1 MPPSSL
7 ASASE
12 INTKGTLYG
21 IGVGP
26 GDPELLTVKAVRIL
40 SQAKI
45 IAYAAPLANDGAGGI
60 TSASMAR
67 AIASRYF
74 PPDIIEYPIH
84 LPMVVDRA
92 PAQQIYQQAAMDFRQ
107 FLQKGEDVVVL
118 CQGDPMFYGSF
129 MYLLPH
135 VQPDFKVEIVPGVSS
150 LMAASAGL
158 IMPLVER
165 NQTLSVVPGPSDN
178 EILRQIIAVTD
189 TTAILKIGRHFPRIR
204 ALLSDMG
211 LLDQSY
217 YIERA
222 SQIGEKYSR
231 LADISDECSYTAP
244 YFAMILVKKPMV

>member
-7 ASASE
+7 TSASE
-12 INTKGTLYG
+12 IKSKGKLYG

-26 GDPELLTVKAVRIL
+26 GDPELLTVKAVRLI

-45 IAYAAPLANDGAGGI
+45 IAYAAPLVSDGENGAA
-60 TSASMAR
+60 SESMAR

-74 PPDIIEYPIH
+74 PPDVIEYPIN

-92 PAQQIYQQAAMDFRQ
+92 PAQQIYQQAAQDFRQ

-158 IMPLVER
+158 NLPLVER
-165 NQTLSVVPGPSDN
+165 NQTLSVVPGPSDD
-178 EILRQIIAVTD
+178 EILRQVIGATD
-189 TTAILKIGRHFPRIR
+189 RVAILKIGRHFPRIR
-204 ALLSDMG
+204 ALLKDMD

-222 SQIGEKYSR
+222 SQIGEKYCR
-231 LADISDECSYTAP
+231 LADIAADDAFAAP
-244 YFAMILVKKPMV
+244 YFAMILVRKA